1 VLAGLLIIVVFLI
14 AAGLMMTRKV
24 PALLALPGMAVAI
37 GVIAGLAGG
46 LPWSAEPGQPSLR
59 TLLFETILT
68 DGSVHLAKA
77 MMFTIFGSILS
88 QVVMRQGIAQRI
100 VRVAAEYAGDRKL
113 LLAFLMLL
121 AVACNFSAVTGLGA
135 VIMVGS
141 LVLPILVG
149 SGLSASYA
157 GCLVLFGIA
166 IGGIFN
172 PVNLGF
178 FVDLLKLPFD
188 QVRSFAVGFG
198 VLLGLMAIVFLVVE
212 GRKESGQFAWAA
224 LDVGA
229 PQHVPLPALLTP
241 LLPLLLVGAVQN
253 FLAQFGLKLP
263 DFLPEWPIIPA
274 FVGAILY
281 GLLTTQ
287 PQRLIPN
294 LTAALLEGLK
304 DVGPV
309 LGLFIG
315 IGMALKSVMDP
326 VTVKIMDP
334 LLQAVLPHSPFGYV
348 AFFTIAAPLALYRG
362 PLNLYGLGAGFAVL
376 MAGSGILPATA
387 VMAAFLTVGQIQSV
401 CDPTNTANVWIAQ
414 FVHGS
419 TERFLKATLPYLW
432 VYVLVSLIYAV
443 TVLGVMNR

>member
-1 VLAGLLIIVVFLI
+1 MLAGLLIIVVFLI

-37 GVIAGLAGG
+37 GVIAGIAGG
-46 LPWSAEPGQPSLR
+46 LPWSDETGQPSLR
-59 TLLFETILT
+59 TLLFDTILT

-77 MMFTIFGSILS
+77 MMYTIFGSILS

-113 LLAFLMLL
+113 LLAFLMLG
-121 AVACNFSAVTGLGA
+121 AVAVSFSAATGLGA
-135 VIMVGS
+135 VIMIGS

-149 SGLSASYA
+149 SGLSATYA
-157 GCLVLFGIA
+157 GGVVLFGIA

-172 PVNLGF
+172 PANLGLYT
-178 FVDLLKLPFD
+178 DLLKLPLD
-188 QVRSFAVGFG
+188 QVRNFVVGFG
-198 VLLGLMAIVFLVVE
+198 VLLGLTALAFLVIE

-224 LDVGA
+224 LDVGV
-229 PQHVPLPALLTP
+229 PQQVPLPALFTP
-241 LLPLLLVGAVQN
+241 VLPLVLLIG
-253 FLAQFGLKLP
+253 FKY
-263 DFLPEWPIIPA
+263 PIIPA
-274 FVGAILY
+274 FVAAILY

-334 LLQAVLPHSPFGYV
+334 LLQAVLPHSAFGYV
-348 AFFTIAAPLALYRG
+348 AFFTLAAPLALYRG

-419 TERFLKATLPYLW
+419 TERFLKVTLPYLW